1 MNMKIKL
8 FPIVLLVLIFS
19 CSADK
24 QAELNKLR
32 KQQNDLAQ
40 KIKSMESDSTVKDQ
54 PDIRKERLVSIKEIV
69 PVTFNH
75 YIEVQGKLDGDENV
89 GISPQAP
96 GKLVSILVSVGQ
108 NVNKG
113 QLLAK
118 LDDDVMQQQL
128 KQMQTNL
135 NFLTEVYE
143 KQKRLWDQ
151 HVGSEVQY
159 LGAKNSKESMEQQI
173 ATLKNQIETMHI
185 TSPINGTIE
194 DISVKEGQIVSPG
207 LPIIRVVN
215 FDKIKV
221 VADLSE
227 AYSNKIKVGDKVKI
241 YFPDL
246 GHEVDAIVSFSSR
259 YINPVN
265 RSFSVEAKVIPAI
278 SGLKVNMVAVMRI
291 NDYVA
296 DNAIAIPVNLIQNE
310 RDQQIVYIV
319 EANSEPK
326 AKKVPVTTG
335 INYEGMV
342 EITGGLHPG
351 DKLITLGY
359 QDLED
364 GEAIRF

>member
-19 CSADK
+19 CSSDK

-143 KQKRLWDQ
+143 KQKRLCRKKP
-151 HVGSEVQY
+151 
-159 LGAKNSKESMEQQI
+159 AKPLLFILVPK
-173 ATLKNQIETMHI
+173 
-185 TSPINGTIE
+185 
-194 DISVKEGQIVSPG
+194 PG
-207 LPIIRVVN
+207 C
-215 FDKIKV
+215 
-221 VADLSE
+221 
-227 AYSNKIKVGDKVKI
+227 
-241 YFPDL
+241 
-246 GHEVDAIVSFSSR
+246 
-259 YINPVN
+259 N
-265 RSFSVEAKVIPAI
+265 R
-278 SGLKVNMVAVMRI
+278 
-291 NDYVA
+291 
-296 DNAIAIPVNLIQNE
+296 
-310 RDQQIVYIV
+310 
-319 EANSEPK
+319 
-326 AKKVPVTTG
+326 
-335 INYEGMV
+335 
-342 EITGGLHPG
+342 
-351 DKLITLGY
+351 
-359 QDLED
+359 
-364 GEAIRF
+364 